1 MKNATLFKALTV
13 VSLTLVYLLSVSG
26 FCFSAE
32 IDDIQSAI
40 KAKKA
45 GWTATTTSVHRM
57 NAHSR
62 KLRASLQMPTLEA
75 TATSSASTGTATS
88 ATGSTQAVL
97 ASGLTAPAGSFDWR
111 NYGGTNYVTA
121 VKDQGNCGS
130 CWAFATTAALE
141 SYTLIHGAYD
151 TKLNLSEQVMVSC
164 SGAGS
169 CASGG
174 TLNQASTFAQQVGLP
189 TDSMFPYTATDSAC
203 TLAAANWQNSTD
215 KIKVWDWISTG
226 NAPTINMVKNALYT
240 YGPLIASMNVYDDFF
255 AYSKGVYTKTSGVLR
270 GGHAILIVGYADDST
285 SPGGGYLIAKNS
297 WGTGWGEGF
306 GTSTGG
312 FFRIAYSEATSAS
325 SATKFGWWLI
335 AYDPTAPSCTFNLS
349 ATSNS
354 LPVTAGSASFSV
366 STGGSCTWSAKSDS
380 SWLTVPTGVVT
391 SGYGT
396 VSYTA
401 SANTGAT
408 RTGVISTIDA
418 NGNAAGTLTVTQL
431 GSNASY
437 TVSGTVRSSAGAALS
452 GATVSVAGKTA
463 TTSSTGEFSLAGITP
478 GSYTVTA
485 TLSGYNSYS
494 SGALTVGANQVLAIT
509 LAPLTYSV
517 SGTVKSGT
525 AAVAGA
531 TVSIGSLSATSGSDG
546 SYSLSGLGAGAYSV
560 TVTKASYT
568 TYTGSLGISGNLTGF
583 NISLVQ
589 PTFTVSG
596 TVRAG
601 SSTGA
606 LLPGAA
612 VTVAGKTVSSDST
625 GAFSVTGI
633 IAGTYSVSISLPGYT
648 TYTNSAL
655 VVTGNQAVNAVL
667 APLTYTVSGTVRGGS
682 STGALLSG
690 ATVSL
695 AGKTVSSDSNGAF
708 SVSGLVAGTYSVSI
722 ALPGYATFI
731 NNALVVTAN
740 QTVTA
745 VLTPLSFTV
754 SGTVRAGSS
763 TGALLTGA
771 VVSVAGK
778 TATTD
783 AKGAFSVSGVTL
795 GSYALTV
802 TMPGYTTFSNAAL
815 LVNANQ
821 VLGVTLAL
829 LPPVYTVSGI
839 VNSSSGSA
847 LLPGAVVTIGD
858 KSATVSSAGVY
869 SLSISAGSY
878 TVTVSKAG
886 FVTYSKSAVSIT
898 GTQNLNFSLAPVTYT
913 VSGTVQ
919 ANGAALA
926 GATVSLAGKTAVSDA
941 LGAFSFNGV
950 VAGSYALS
958 AAKTGYTTSSNA
970 SYVVTGNQSITIP
983 LTPVSFT
990 VLGVVSS
997 ASGSGLLPGALVTF
1011 GDKSVTVPSSG
1022 IYSISLSA
1030 GTYPVTVSKA
1040 GYITYKNSALSITA
1054 MQNLNFTL
1062 QPISY
1067 TLSGTVKS
1075 GGAALAGATVSL
1087 AGKTVTSDSNG
1098 AFSLAAITPG
1108 TYALSVAKAGYTTFV
1123 NGSFA
1128 INSDQT
1134 LAISLVQPT
1143 YTVSGVLKSL
1153 NNLTPLSG
1161 ATFSLAGQTVTT
1173 GADGAFTVA
1182 GIPAGIYSVV
1192 AAKATYTS
1200 VTGSLTVS
1208 GNISGL
1214 NFMLYQTIY
1223 TVTGIV
1229 TSSSGS
1235 GLLPGTVVT
1244 IGDKSV
1250 TIPASG
1256 IYSISITP
1264 GSYPVSVTKAGYV
1277 PYSKSALSV
1286 SATQVLNFTLTPIK

>member
-1 MKNATLFKALTV
+1 MKNATLFKILTV
-13 VSLTLVYLLSVSG
+13 VPLTMLYLLSVSG
-26 FCFSAE
+26 FCFAAE

-40 KAKKA
+40 RAKKA
-45 GWTATTTSVHRM
+45 RWTASTTSVHRM

-75 TATSSASTGTATS
+75 TATSTASTGVATS

-97 ASGLTAPAGSFDWR
+97 SSGLTAPSGGFDWR
-111 NYGGTNYVTA
+111 NYGGTNYVTP

-174 TLNQASTFAQQVGLP
+174 TLNQASIFAQQVGLP
-189 TDSMFPYTATDSAC
+189 ADSMFPYTAKDSAC
-203 TLAAANWQNSTD
+203 TLAAANWQNSTN
-215 KIKVWDWISTG
+215 KIRVWDWISTG
-226 NAPTINMVKNALYT
+226 NAPTINMIKNALYT

-255 AYSKGVYTKTSGVLR
+255 AYGKGVYTKTSGVLR
-270 GGHAILIVGYADDST
+270 GGHAILIVGYSDDST

-312 FFRIAYSEATSAS
+312 FFRIAYSEATSTT
-325 SATKFGWWLI
+325 SATQFGWWLI
-335 AYDPTAPSCTFNLS
+335 AYDPTAPSCTFSLS
-349 ATSNS
+349 ATSKS
-354 LPVTAGSASFSV
+354 FPVTAGSATFSV

-380 SWLTVPTGVVT
+380 SWLTVPANVT

-396 VSYTA
+396 VSYSA

-408 RTGVISTIDA
+408 RTGVISAIDA
-418 NGNAAGTLTVTQL
+418 NGNAAGSLTVTQL

-452 GATVSVAGKTA
+452 GATVNVAGKST
-463 TTSSTGEFSLAGITP
+463 TTSSTGAFSFTGIAA

-485 TLSGYNSYS
+485 SLSGYNAYS
-494 SGALTVGANQVLAIT
+494 SAALTVGANQVLTIT

-531 TVSIGSLSATSGSDG
+531 TVSLGGLTTTSGGDG
-546 SYSLSGLGAGAYSV
+546 SYSLSGISAGAYTM
-560 TVTKASYT
+560 TVSKVSYT

-583 NISLVQ
+583 NIALVQ

-596 TVRAG
+596 TVRAE

-606 LLPGAA
+606 LLSGAA

-625 GAFSVTGI
+625 GAFSVSGI
-633 IAGTYSVSISLPGYT
+633 VAGTYSVSISLPGYT

-655 VVTGNQAVNAVL
+655 AVSANQTVNAVL
-667 APLTYTVSGTVRGGS
+667 APL
-682 STGALLSG
+682 
-690 ATVSL
+690 
-695 AGKTVSSDSNGAF
+695 N
-708 SVSGLVAGTYSVSI
+708 
-722 ALPGYATFI
+722 
-731 NNALVVTAN
+731 
-740 QTVTA
+740 
-745 VLTPLSFTV
+745 FTV
-754 SGTVRAGSS
+754 SGAVRAGSS
-763 TGALLTGA
+763 TGALVTGA
-771 VVSVAGK
+771 VVRLAGQ

-783 AKGAFSVSGVTL
+783 GKGAFSVSGVTL
-795 GSYALTV
+795 GTYALTV
-802 TMPGYTTFSNAAL
+802 TMPGYTTFSNTSL
-815 LVNANQ
+815 VVNANQ
-821 VLGVTLAL
+821 VVGVTLAP
-829 LPPVYTVSGI
+829 LPSVYTVAGT
-839 VNSSSGSA
+839 VTSSSGSG

-858 KSATVSSAGVY
+858 KSATVSSTGIY

-878 TVTVSKAG
+878 AVSVTKPGYVS
-886 FVTYSKSAVSIT
+886 YSKSAVSIAAS
-898 GTQNLNFSLAPVTYT
+898 QSLNFSLAPVSFT

-926 GATVSLAGKTAVSDA
+926 GATVSLAGATVSLAGKTVLSDA

-950 VAGSYALS
+950 AAGTYALS

-970 SYVVTGNQSITIP
+970 SFVVTGNQSVTIP

-997 ASGSGLLPGALVTF
+997 ASGTSLLPGAVVTF

-1030 GTYPVTVSKA
+1030 GSYPVTVSKP
-1040 GYITYKNSALSITA
+1040 GYVSYKNSALSITA
-1054 MQNLNFTL
+1054 TQNLNFTL
-1062 QPISY
+1062 QPITY
-1067 TLSGTVKS
+1067 TISGTVKS
-1075 GGAALAGATVSL
+1075 GGAVLAGATVSL
-1087 AGKTVTSDSNG
+1087 AGKTVTSGGNG
-1098 AFSLAAITPG
+1098 AFSLAAAPG

-1123 NGSFA
+1123 NGSLA
-1128 INSDQT
+1128 VNADQT

-1143 YTVSGVLKSL
+1143 YSVSGVLKSL
-1153 NNLTPLSG
+1153 NNLAPLAG
-1161 ATFSLAGQTVTT
+1161 ATFSIAGQIVTT
-1173 GADGAFTVA
+1173 GTDGTFSVT
-1182 GIPAGIYSVV
+1182 GIPAGVYGVV

-1200 VTGSLTVS
+1200 VTGSLSVS
-1208 GNISGL
+1208 GNVSRLSI
-1214 NFMLYQTIY
+1214 MLYQTIY

-1229 TSSSGS
+1229 TSTRGG

-1256 IYSISITP
+1256 IYSISLTP
-1264 GSYPVSVTKAGYV
+1264 GNYPVSVTKAGYV
-1277 PYSKSALSV
+1277 PYSKSALGV
-1286 SATQVLNFTLTPIK
+1286 TATQVLNFTLTPIK